1 MRKLKPQFAKQ
12 VSPTKSNVV
21 PCFKGLKEQ
30 RALGELDG
38 EHFRKES
45 KGIQVLQEWE
55 GRKKQQLK
63 QEVSGKE
70 RKAKALEGNKSEAIG
85 CIKSYGR

>member
-1 MRKLKPQFAKQ
+1 MRKLEPQFVKQ

-45 KGIQVLQEWE
+45 RGIQVLQEWKRKKNSNSNKKCQ
-55 GRKKQQLK
+55 GRKEKPKL
-63 QEVSGKE
+63 
-70 RKAKALEGNKSEAIG
+70 
-85 CIKSYGR
+85 

>member
-1 MRKLKPQFAKQ
+1 MRKLEPQFVKQ

-45 KGIQVLQEWE
+45 RGIHVLQEWK
-55 GRKKQQLK
+55 RKKQQLK

-85 CIKSYGR
+85 YIKS